1 MFWGCKIAIG
11 GLASPNANG
20 LNKGNN
26 FKTILACLVQWMN
39 IILEIIIFITGN
51 IKYCNGVTITIHK
64 LVVTFLCYIWKACK
78 IWCIRKIYIFG
89 NRLISKP
96 IIDL

>member
-26 FKTILACLVQWMN
+26 FKTLLACLVQ
-39 IILEIIIFITGN
+39 
-51 IKYCNGVTITIHK
+51 
-64 LVVTFLCYIWKACK
+64 
-78 IWCIRKIYIFG
+78 
-89 NRLISKP
+89 
-96 IIDL
+96 